1 MISRRV
7 LASLT
12 AAAALP
18 PAGPARAAI
27 PAWTIATEYPP
38 TSLPGEGIAAF
49 AAAASGSG
57 ALAVTA
63 AYNAPDGLRSAA
75 MPAAVAEGRLAAADA
90 FTGQLA
96 TAMPL
101 LGIFVLPF
109 LTTSAADAWKLWSL
123 ARGRVDALLAA
134 RKLHLLYA
142 TPWPP
147 AGIWSRQPVTTP
159 ADLAGLRLRTFDQAS
174 TTTFRSAGAA
184 AEAISFAD
192 ALPRLRAGDLDAV
205 LSSGDGG
212 AGARLWEVLPNFTPL
227 DWAWPLS
234 LAFCGREALAA
245 LEEPARQ
252 AVLGAAGETEG
263 RQWRAMDTRLEE
275 NATRMAASGVAVQ
288 TPGPALDAVLR
299 TAAAPVVDAW
309 AAAAGAEGA
318 ALLAAA
324 RGR

>member
-1 MISRRV
+1 MIPRRA
-7 LASLT
+7 LAGL
-12 AAAALP
+12 APALLLKSG
-18 PAGPARAAI
+18 AVRAAT
-27 PAWTIATEYPP
+27 ASWTIATEYPP
-38 TSLPGEGIAAF
+38 TSLPGEGITAF
-49 AAAASGSG
+49 AETVTRSG
-57 ALAVTA
+57 ALTVLA
-63 AYNAPDGLRSAA
+63 AHSAPGGLRSAG
-75 MPAAVAEGRLAAADA
+75 MPAAVLDGRVAAADA
-90 FTGQLA
+90 FAGQLA

-101 LGIFVLPF
+101 LGLFGLPF
-109 LTTSAADAWKLWSL
+109 LTASAADAWRLWTL
-123 ARGRVDALLAA
+123 ARGQVDALLTA
-134 RKLHLLYA
+134 RGLRLLYA

-147 AGIWSRQPVTTP
+147 AGLWSRRPVTTP
-159 ADLAGLRLRTFDQAS
+159 AELAGLRLRTFDAAS
-174 TTTFRSAGAA
+174 TATFKAAGADA
-184 AEAISFAD
+184 QAISFAD

-234 LAFCGREALAA
+234 LAFCGRTALAA

-275 NATRMAASGVAVQ
+275 NATRMAAAGVAMQ
-288 TPGPALDAVLR
+288 TPGPALVAVLR
-299 TAAAPVVDAW
+299 TAAGPVVDAW
-309 AAAAGAEGA
+309 AAAAGPEGG